1 MLIICVYA
9 PYPATTITSFPNMV
23 LNVFP
28 YNKFSLTCSVAV
40 YPTTTIHSAIYQWT
54 GNNAPQSNYSNKS
67 STVSVL
73 ATSAGKSTYRCRVN
87 VTVSQLNTVV
97 TSTSTTVN
105 VKGIKIIT
113 TCCACMK
120 MLNFL
125 HIGSASPSIPVNVTS
140 SLKTFT
146 AVNISFTVPRVTYT
160 PETYSVRYG
169 VTVNDIKLTSTTV
182 TSAGVD
188 SNLSFITILNQR
200 YHITLFGLT
209 PNTTYYY
216 QVVNSNSVGSV
227 LTQVFNFTTHKQGMQ
242 L

>member
-1 MLIICVYA
+1 MLNLCLMIS
-9 PYPATTITSFPNMV
+9 PESTITSFPNIV
-23 LNVFP
+23 LDVFP
-28 YNKFSLTCSVAV
+28 YNKFSLTCHVMV

-54 GNNAPQSNYSNKS
+54 GNNAPQSIYSNTS

-73 ATSAGKSTYRCRVN
+73 ATSAGKSTYQCHVN
-87 VTVSQLNTVV
+87 VTVSQLNTAV

-105 VKGIKIIT
+105 VKGLKNNHLL
-113 TCCACMK
+113 CMYEN
-120 MLNFL
+120 LNFL

-140 SLKTFT
+140 SQEAFT
-146 AVNISFTVPRVTYT
+146 AVSISFTVPRVTYT

-182 TSAGVD
+182 PSAGVD
-188 SNLSFITILNQR
+188 SNLSFITTINQR

-227 LTQVFNFTTHKQGMQ
+227 LTQVFNFTTHKQGM
-242 L
+242 